1 MDGTRA
7 PRLGARSAAAA
18 TSGVVLQPPPRTDLS
33 DAGLIEAI
41 VADTVASRIVD
52 PEIPVE
58 AHLDP
63 DVAWAVAPVADTFRN
78 VVVGARLE
86 PSAADGRIAQVRDA
100 YLRGDTGFVWWVAP
114 FDTPHDLGTRLVNA
128 GLILEGNAPAM
139 AASLDDVPLD
149 ELPPDG
155 LEIVPVRDTG
165 TLNEFLSIVEADWL
179 EWAGGEATS
188 VQRRTLD
195 AFAREIPR
203 RLPSEPVPLRW
214 LGRVDGQPVATSRVS
229 LGGGVAG
236 LYAILT
242 LPSHRGRGIGR
253 AMTLAALRAAA
264 GIGYRIGV
272 LQSSDLGYGVYLKL
286 GFRDLFT
293 YDIYVHPAPPG

>member
-1 MDGTRA
+1 VVVQSTR
-7 PRLGARSAAAA
+7 
-18 TSGVVLQPPPRTDLS
+18 RTDTS
-33 DAGLIEAI
+33 DAALIEAI

-58 AHLDP
+58 AHLDG
-63 DVAWAVAPVADTFRN
+63 DVSWAVAPVADTFRN
-78 VVVGARLE
+78 VVVDAHFQPGD
-86 PSAADGRIAQVRDA
+86 ADRRIAEIRDA
-100 YLRGDTGFVWWVAP
+100 YRRGDTGFVWWVAP
-114 FDTPHDLGTRLVNA
+114 FDTPEGLGTRLTNA
-128 GLILEGNAPAM
+128 GLTLEGNAPAM
-139 AASLDDVPLD
+139 AASLDDVPFG
-149 ELPPDG
+149 EPPPHG
-155 LEIVPVRDTG
+155 LEIVPVTDAG
-165 TLNEFLSIVEADWL
+165 TLGEFLTIVEADWL
-179 EWAGGEATS
+179 EWTGGEATP

-203 RLPSEPVPLRW
+203 RFPSEPAPLRW
-214 LGRVDGQPVATSRVS
+214 IGRVDGRPVATSRVS

-264 GIGYRIGV
+264 DIGYRIAV

-293 YDIYVHPAPPG
+293 YDIYVHPTPTG

>member
-1 MDGTRA
+1 
-7 PRLGARSAAAA
+7 
-18 TSGVVLQPPPRTDLS
+18 VVLQPPPRTDLS

-41 VADTVASRIVD
+41 VADSVASRIAD

-63 DVAWAVAPVADTFRN
+63 DVSWAVAPVADTFRN
-78 VVVGARLE
+78 VVVGAHFQ
-86 PSAADGRIAQVRDA
+86 PGDADRRIATICDTYR
-100 YLRGDTGFVWWVAP
+100 RGDTGFVWWVAP
-114 FDTPHDLGTRLVNA
+114 FDTPADLGARLTNG
-128 GLILEGNAPAM
+128 GLTLEGNAPAM
-139 AASLDDVPLD
+139 AADLDDVPLD
-149 ELPPDG
+149 EPPPDG
-155 LEIVPVRDTG
+155 LEIVPVTDAG
-165 TLNEFLSIVEADWL
+165 TLQEFLTIVEADWL
-179 EWAGGEATS
+179 EWTGGEATP

-203 RLPSEPVPLRW
+203 RLPSEPAPLRW

-264 GIGYRIGV
+264 GLDYRIGV
-272 LQSSDLGYGVYLKL
+272 LQSSDLGYGVYVKL

-293 YDIYVHPAPPG
+293 YDIYVHPAPTG

>member
-1 MDGTRA
+1 M
-7 PRLGARSAAAA
+7 
-18 TSGVVLQPPPRTDLS
+18 VLQRPPRTDTS

-58 AHLDP
+58 MHLDAE
-63 DVAWAVAPVADTFRN
+63 VSWAVAPVADTFRN
-78 VVVGARLE
+78 VVVGAHFQRDG
-86 PSAADGRIAQVRDA
+86 ADRRIAEIRDA
-100 YLRGDTGFVWWVAP
+100 YGRGDTGFVWWVAP
-114 FDTPHDLGTRLVNA
+114 FDTPDDLGTRLTKA
-128 GLILEGNAPAM
+128 GLTLEGNAPAM

-149 ELPPDG
+149 EPLPDG
-155 LEIVPVRDTG
+155 LEVVPVTDAG
-165 TLNEFLSIVEADWL
+165 TLGEFLTILEADWL
-179 EWAGGEATS
+179 EWTGGEATP
-188 VQRRTLD
+188 VQRRTLA

-203 RLPSEPVPLRW
+203 RFPSEPVPLRW
-214 LGRVDGQPVATSRVS
+214 VGRVDGRPVATSRVS
-229 LGGGVAG
+229 LGGGAAG

-272 LQSSDLGYGVYLKL
+272 LQSSDLGYGLYLKL

-293 YDIYVHPAPPG
+293 YDIYVHPAPTG

>member
-1 MDGTRA
+1 M
-7 PRLGARSAAAA
+7 
-18 TSGVVLQPPPRTDLS
+18 VLQPAPRTDTS

-41 VADTVASRIVD
+41 EADGIAARVID

-58 AHLDP
+58 AHLDG
-63 DVAWAVAPVADTFRN
+63 DVAWAVAPIADTFRN
-78 VVVGARLE
+78 VVIGARFQ
-86 PSAADGRIAQVRDA
+86 PGNADRRIGEIRDT
-100 YLRGDTGFVWWVAP
+100 YGRGDTGFVWWVAP
-114 FDTPHDLGTRLVNA
+114 FDTPDDLGARLLNA
-128 GLILEGNAPAM
+128 GLTLEGYAPAM
-139 AASLDDVPLD
+139 AASLADVPLD
-149 ELPPDG
+149 ELPPDD
-155 LEIVPVRDTG
+155 LEIVPVTDAA
-165 TLNEFLSIVEADWL
+165 TLEEFLTIVEADWL
-179 EWAGGEATS
+179 EWTGGEATS

-203 RLPSEPVPLRW
+203 RLPAEPVPLRW
-214 LGRVDGQPVATSRVS
+214 LGRVDGLPVATSRVS

-293 YDIYVHPAPPG
+293 YDIYVHPA